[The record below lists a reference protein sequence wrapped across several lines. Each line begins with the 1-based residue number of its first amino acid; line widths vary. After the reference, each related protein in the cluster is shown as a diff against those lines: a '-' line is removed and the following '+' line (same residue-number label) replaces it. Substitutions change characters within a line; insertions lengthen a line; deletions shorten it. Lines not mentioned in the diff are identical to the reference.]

1 MELEDRK
8 KKQARKARRKLV
20 LYLLFGL
27 VLAVSLTP
35 KGKEFWGKAC
45 SASGLNGRE
54 VQEQL
59 LEIHVIDVGKAD
71 AILIRSQGHAALLD
85 AGTVGDGDH
94 VSDYLFRFGVEA
106 LDYAIVSHTDSDHIG
121 GMSQVLW
128 DREVQT
134 LIHSSAPGEPE
145 TPEYENLKN
154 ALRRFSVE
162 PRQVE
167 AGESFSLGAARFT
180 VVGPISYTGRPN
192 DDSLVLRLECGDFSA
207 LFCGDAEKAAEEEL
221 VASGE
226 NLQADLLKVAH
237 HGSATS
243 STQEFLERVRPRYGV
258 ISVGP
263 DRNRLPSQ
271 QVLQRLEEMGT
282 KVFATD
288 VEGDIVF
295 SYNGEQLTVRTGR
308 KAGKIW

>member
-8 KKQARKARRKLV
+8 KKQARKARQKLV

-35 KGKEFWGKAC
+35 KGKEFWGMAC
-45 SASGLNGRE
+45 SVSSLNGRE
-54 VQEQL
+54 GQEQL

-128 DREVQT
+128 DREVQA
-134 LIHSSAPGEPE
+134 LIQGSAPGEPE

-192 DDSLVLRLECGDFSA
+192 DDSLVLRLECGAFSA

-243 STQEFLERVRPRYGV
+243 STQEFLERVRPGYGV

-282 KVFATD
+282 KVFSTD

-295 SYNGEQLTVRTGR
+295 LYNGEQLTVRTGR